1 MRLRYC
7 NSILAVVIALV
18 SVLGSPMA
26 EAQTDP
32 ANEADLE
39 IATGV
44 QTELGPFS
52 IGSNAFHRDLPLIS
66 KNQAEAKDVFVE
78 LLFVKGPDGVNSEQ
92 TDPKVGD
99 KPKELKLDLIKG
111 NTVRPVK
118 ISANLPAPGD
128 YEFAL
133 LLRGK
138 ETKSYRVTV
147 KRDSAQLT
155 LLEMAGGAKLSL
167 ESKSSK
173 LVAPLTLRAEKS
185 TAAHNVKVSVSN
197 LVAPGSSASQPKLSF
212 GGDATK
218 DGGGDSKIEIP
229 EIDGLDIASF
239 QLEADLPQSGDYSGI
254 INLSYDGGEKV
265 IPITVKRSFP
275 SSGLDLKYA
284 GVGRNSVSFC
294 EPSGIDLGIAVR
306 ESQGES
312 LSFKLPSVSGLT
324 RTIGSTANIA
334 AVPTSSKVFVGEKRL
349 TESGSHRLDP
359 AQAVDIRM
367 ELGGLGEPGVYSG
380 KVVIPVEDRNAA
392 EVPVSFSVRRPMIWA
407 VVPILV
413 GVLISFIV
421 RLLRQSSGRLR
432 EAVKV
437 LACREALND
446 AAKAIKPLRP
456 EEQELI
462 EGMRRPLDLAHEDLK
477 LGTSSDA
484 NAVIEDFY
492 KKLPLAKDW
501 LKLNRQIADLSVAV
515 AVYDMQAELQA
526 VKAYLTGSS
535 SSPSHDDAKTKL
547 GDLRE
552 TVKKAL
558 NEIVSTFSS
567 RLLGIGNGLKSQQQ
581 QDEWRKKVS
590 EPIDHAKGDIA
601 REEFETASSKIESA
615 RLAAA
620 QILAADLDGKLTS
633 KLEWLE
639 QVQLDGIR
647 SELGAVNGAR
657 RAGDAVS
664 IYRNALKRYLGPI
677 PRYLI
682 EKFEALKAQ
691 FEKTRTGSQDPQVQ
705 TTMTERINIVEQ
717 QIAALK
723 GVEGQLGNDAL
734 SAANT
739 ACSTALSEYA
749 RLTPPPSPGPS
760 PTAHAAAAPAAGAV
774 AGDVDIPDAL
784 LGLLIPNIPLTEE
797 DIATKKWQ
805 AQKSLFLAQL
815 IVLGLAM
822 VAATLLGLYVLWGG
836 SASWGSET
844 DIMLALLWG
853 LGLHA
858 LTANAGAYAGIEDLA
873 SKFR

>member
-173 LVAPLTLRAEKS
+173 LVAPLTLRAENA

-312 LSFKLPSVSGLT
+312 LSFKLPSVSG
-324 RTIGSTANIA
+324 
-334 AVPTSSKVFVGEKRL
+334 
-349 TESGSHRLDP
+349 
-359 AQAVDIRM
+359 
-367 ELGGLGEPGVYSG
+367 
-380 KVVIPVEDRNAA
+380 
-392 EVPVSFSVRRPMIWA
+392 
-407 VVPILV
+407 
-413 GVLISFIV
+413 
-421 RLLRQSSGRLR
+421 
-432 EAVKV
+432 
-437 LACREALND
+437 
-446 AAKAIKPLRP
+446 
-456 EEQELI
+456 
-462 EGMRRPLDLAHEDLK
+462 
-477 LGTSSDA
+477 
-484 NAVIEDFY
+484 
-492 KKLPLAKDW
+492 
-501 LKLNRQIADLSVAV
+501 
-515 AVYDMQAELQA
+515 
-526 VKAYLTGSS
+526 
-535 SSPSHDDAKTKL
+535 
-547 GDLRE
+547 
-552 TVKKAL
+552 
-558 NEIVSTFSS
+558 
-567 RLLGIGNGLKSQQQ
+567 
-581 QDEWRKKVS
+581 
-590 EPIDHAKGDIA
+590 
-601 REEFETASSKIESA
+601 
-615 RLAAA
+615 
-620 QILAADLDGKLTS
+620 
-633 KLEWLE
+633 
-639 QVQLDGIR
+639 
-647 SELGAVNGAR
+647 
-657 RAGDAVS
+657 
-664 IYRNALKRYLGPI
+664 
-677 PRYLI
+677 
-682 EKFEALKAQ
+682 
-691 FEKTRTGSQDPQVQ
+691 
-705 TTMTERINIVEQ
+705 
-717 QIAALK
+717 
-723 GVEGQLGNDAL
+723 
-734 SAANT
+734 
-739 ACSTALSEYA
+739 
-749 RLTPPPSPGPS
+749 
-760 PTAHAAAAPAAGAV
+760 
-774 AGDVDIPDAL
+774 
-784 LGLLIPNIPLTEE
+784 
-797 DIATKKWQ
+797 
-805 AQKSLFLAQL
+805 
-815 IVLGLAM
+815 
-822 VAATLLGLYVLWGG
+822 
-836 SASWGSET
+836 
-844 DIMLALLWG
+844 
-853 LGLHA
+853 
-858 LTANAGAYAGIEDLA
+858 
-873 SKFR
+873 